1 MLWVLHLE
9 KFFGIQS
16 MPLAKPIITIAL
28 RAVMPDAGIRRL
40 ACVVMA
46 LEEIITLDTQKLFP
60 VPDKLP
66 KRSRALLSGLAK
78 IDGNT

>member
-1 MLWVLHLE
+1 ME